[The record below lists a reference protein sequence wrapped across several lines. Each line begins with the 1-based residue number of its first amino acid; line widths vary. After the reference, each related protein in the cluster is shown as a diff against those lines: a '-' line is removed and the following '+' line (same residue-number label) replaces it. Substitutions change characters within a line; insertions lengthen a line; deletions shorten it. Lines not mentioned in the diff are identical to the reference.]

1 MNERHLSRSLIRP
14 RQTMAGIAL
23 LLGILLGVGVAQ
35 GADRDEET
43 TTSFQV
49 QPGGTLRFD
58 ADVGDVNII
67 TRDTSTLSVRL
78 KRRVKATDPT
88 EVDRLLEKLSIGR
101 VQNGNEIRVTVR
113 VEDDKEGRNRN
124 KVELDFDITMPR
136 EFNVVLQTGGS
147 ASIGEIRGKVDA
159 ATSGGS
165 LKLGDV
171 SGAVTASS
179 SGGSLQVGDVSAPLN
194 ARSSGGSIKAGR
206 IAGPVVAHA
215 SGGSVLVAEARDA
228 IDASAAGGSV
238 AAYISNQPKSPCRLT
253 ASGGS
258 VDLRLPSAAAVTVD
272 ASASP
277 GEVSMDY
284 EIAPR
289 QTSGGRTTKG
299 AINGG
304 GPTVTLRAT
313 GGSVRLRKDSK
324 SNSAA
329 VRRTAQAR
337 HIAKADLKAR
347 N

>member
-1 MNERHLSRSLIRP
+1 
-14 RQTMAGIAL
+14 MAGIAL

-49 QPGGTLRFD
+49 QPGGKLRFD
-58 ADVGDVNII
+58 ADVGNVNII
-67 TRDTSTLSVRL
+67 TRDTSTVGITL
-78 KRRVKATDPT
+78 KRRVKAKDPA

-113 VEDDKEGRNRN
+113 VEDDKARRNRN
-124 KVELDFDITMPR
+124 RIELDFDITMPR
-136 EFNVVLQTGGS
+136 EFNVALETGGS
-147 ASIGEIRGKVDA
+147 VSMGEIRGQVDA

-179 SGGSLQVGDVSAPLN
+179 SGGSLQVGDVGAPLN

-206 IAGPVVAHA
+206 IAGSVVAHA
-215 SGGSVLVAEARDA
+215 SGGSVLIAEARDS
-228 IDASAAGGSV
+228 IDASATGGSV
-238 AAYISNQPKSPCRLT
+238 AAYISNQPKSSCRLT

-258 VDLRLPSAAAVTVD
+258 VDLRLPAAAAVTFD
-272 ASASP
+272 ASSSP
-277 GEVSMDY
+277 GGVMIDY

-289 QTSGGRTTKG
+289 QAAGGGTSKG

-304 GPTVTLRAT
+304 GPSVTLRAS
-313 GGSVRLRKDSK
+313 GGSIRLRKDPK

-329 VRRTAQAR
+329 ADQTKKAKR
-337 HIAKADLKAR
+337 IAKADFNAR
-347 N
+347 NL